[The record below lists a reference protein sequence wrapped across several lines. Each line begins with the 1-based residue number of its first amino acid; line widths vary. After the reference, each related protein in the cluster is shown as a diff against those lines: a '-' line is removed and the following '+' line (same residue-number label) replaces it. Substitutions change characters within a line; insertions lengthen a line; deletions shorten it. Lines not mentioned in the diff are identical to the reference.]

1 MSLLRQLVLAI
12 SALVMFLLAGSMTV
26 SVYNARTHFFEQMQV
41 HAQDTATALGFSI
54 SQAAQEKDAALIG
67 SMVDVIF
74 DRGYYQRISYT
85 THEGEVVVVRESPV
99 QAEEVPQWFIDII
112 AIPSPKGE
120 SEVINGWFR
129 LGKIQVVGHTGLAY
143 RDLWRVFMEQLWLF
157 AFTAVLAYGMAGVSL
172 RLLLRPL
179 KRVERQAEAICR
191 REFPEQQSEPRVPE
205 LRSMVQAMNRMVA
218 KIRDMFNEQIELT
231 ESLHRASHVDPVTGL
246 SNRVDFDA
254 RLEAFIKSEQGG
266 GEGALLLGQ
275 VSQLHLYNQKLGR
288 EAGDRLLVTIANRL
302 KPLLLSRPGAIVSRR
317 SGADFCM
324 FIPGV
329 DRLQTE
335 ALCVQLIEELQSI
348 NWPEGPMPFHLGA
361 VHETSVTLDSQL
373 LSRADAALRTA
384 QHQADSHWHLL
395 TQHSQSE
402 RPAGEWRN
410 LLRGIID
417 EGLIQL
423 YYQPVFDRHRK
434 LLHSEVLVRMDIDGQ
449 LQNAGTFLPQVERFA
464 LADALDKNVLTL
476 LAAQPASRSQKFSVN
491 LSPRSVALPSFRE
504 WLQGFLAEHPQ
515 LARNLVL
522 EVSESVVLSHAGALT
537 QLVQSVGEW
546 GTQVALDHFGVAGSA
561 FNYLQTLP
569 LYCLKVDRSFISQ
582 LETRQDNQ
590 FFVKSLAHIAH
601 SCDML
606 LLAEGVESEVE
617 WALIQQLGLDGG
629 QGYLLGRPD
638 AVLIEHGSAD

>member
-1 MSLLRQLVLAI
+1 MRQLVLSI
-12 SALVMFLLAGSMTV
+12 TLLVVILLAGNMTV

-74 DRGYYQRISYT
+74 DRGYYQRISYANLD
-85 THEGEVVVVRESPV
+85 GEQVVVRETPV
-99 QAEEVPQWFIDII
+99 QVDSVPQWFIDLIK
-112 AIPSPKGE
+112 IPNPKGE

-143 RDLWRVFMEQLWLF
+143 RDLWRVFREQLWLF

-172 RLLLRPL
+172 HFLLRPL
-179 KRVERQAEAICR
+179 KKVERQAEAICR
-191 REFPEQQSEPRVPE
+191 REFPEQQREPRARE

-254 RLEAFIKSEQGG
+254 RLEAFLKSEQGG
-266 GEGALLLGQ
+266 GDGALLLGQ
-275 VSQLHLYNQKLGR
+275 LSNLQEYNEQLGR
-288 EAGDRLLVTIANRL
+288 EAGDRLLATIANTL
-302 KPLLLSRPGAIVSRR
+302 KPLLMTWPGAIVSRR
-317 SGADFCM
+317 GGADFCM
-324 FIPGV
+324 FVPGI

-335 ALCVQLIEELQSI
+335 TLCAQLIEELHTIS
-348 NWPEGPMPFHLGA
+348 WPSGALPFHLGA
-361 VHETSVTLDSQL
+361 VHEPSVTLDSQL
-373 LSRADAALRTA
+373 LSRADAALRAA
-384 QHQADSHWHLL
+384 QHQAEDYWCLL
-395 TQHSQSE
+395 TQQSDGV
-402 RPAGEWRN
+402 RPAGEWRK

-417 EGLIQL
+417 ESLLQL
-423 YYQPVFDRHRK
+423 YFQPVFDRDRN

-449 LQNAGTFLPQVERFA
+449 LQNAGSFLPQVERFA
-464 LADALDKNVLTL
+464 LSDALDRCVLSL
-476 LAAQPASRSQKFSVN
+476 LAERSLQEDKQFSVN
-491 LSPRSVALPSFRE
+491 LSPRSVALPSFRN
-504 WLQGFLAEHPQ
+504 WIQQFLSEHPK

-522 EVSESVVLSHAGALT
+522 EVSESVVLSHGDAFKH
-537 QLVQSVGEW
+537 LVQSVSEW
-546 GTQVALDHFGVAGSA
+546 GVRVALDHFGVAGSA

-590 FFVKSLAHIAH
+590 FFVKSLAQIAH

-606 LLAEGVESEVE
+606 LLAEGVETDAE
-617 WALIQQLGLDGG
+617 WAQIHRLGLDGG
-629 QGYLLGRPD
+629 QGYLLGRP
-638 AVLIEHGSAD
+638 AAELPKG

>member
-12 SALVMFLLAGSMTV
+12 TLLVVLLLAGSMTV

-74 DRGYYQRISYT
+74 DRGYYQRISYST
-85 THEGEVVVVRESPV
+85 LEGEPVVVRETAL
-99 QAEEVPQWFIDII
+99 QAGEVPQWFVDLIH
-112 AIPSPKGE
+112 IPSPRGE
-120 SEVINGWFR
+120 SEVIHGWFR
-129 LGKIQVVGHTGLAY
+129 LGKIQVVSHTGLAY
-143 RDLWRVFMEQLWLF
+143 RDLWRVFTEQLWLF

-172 RLLLRPL
+172 HFLLRPL
-179 KRVERQAEAICR
+179 KKIERQAEAICR
-191 REFPEQQSEPRVPE
+191 REFPEQQREPRAKE

-218 KIRDMFNEQIELT
+218 KIRDMFSEQIELT

-246 SNRVDFDA
+246 SNRLDFDA

-275 VSQLHLYNQKLGR
+275 VSQLEQYNQKLGR
-288 EAGDRLLVTIANRL
+288 EAGDRLLATIANTL
-302 KPLLLSRPGAIVSRR
+302 KPILLATPGAIVSRR
-317 SGADFCM
+317 SGADFCI
-324 FIPGV
+324 FVPGI

-335 ALCVQLIEELQSI
+335 ALCEQLMSELAAIS
-348 NWPEGPMPFHLGA
+348 WPDGPMPFHLGA

-384 QHQADSHWHLL
+384 QHQADANWHLGL
-395 TQHSQSE
+395 QHSRAE

-417 EGLIQL
+417 EGLLQL
-423 YYQPVFDRHRK
+423 HFQPVFNRERE

-449 LQNAGTFLPQVERFA
+449 LQSAGSFLPQVERFA
-464 LADALDKNVLTL
+464 LSDALDKSVLTL
-476 LAAQPASRSQKFSVN
+476 LAEQPAQGSHAFAVN

-504 WLQGFLAEHPQ
+504 WLKGFLAEHPN
-515 LARNLVL
+515 LARHLIL
-522 EVSESVVLSHAGALT
+522 EVSESVVQSHCQALT
-537 QLVQSVGEW
+537 HLVQEVGEW

-569 LYCLKVDRSFISQ
+569 LYCLKVDRSFIAQ
-582 LETRQDNQ
+582 LHTRQDNQ

-606 LLAEGVESEVE
+606 LLAEGVESEPE
-617 WALIQQLGLDGG
+617 WAQAMALGLDGG
-629 QGYLLGRPD
+629 QGYLLARPAPD
-638 AVLIEHGSAD
+638 LPAGKLHK